1 MTAQPFV
8 IFSDSHLVSLLFII
22 SIAFLLPTII
32 KNKSQGSKLFITK
45 VIGVSVLFMEV
56 IKPFIW
62 HYSMSFP
69 WATLIPIH
77 MCNLSAIF
85 IGIFL
90 LTKTRLFFEVSFF
103 WGIGGGINA
112 LLTPD
117 IPKDF
122 PDPQFILFFVGHG
135 LMIVAIFFACLSLNN
150 RPTLNSVRN
159 GIYFSLALLP
169 IIYLVN
175 ELIGPPANY
184 WYLGMKPEGESL
196 FNFFPSPPL
205 HIPVLIFLGI
215 ILFYL
220 IYSPYWLYDQ
230 FKKEDV
236 R

>member
-32 KNKSQGSKLFITK
+32 KNKSQSNKLFIAK
-45 VIGVSVLFMEV
+45 IIGVSVLFMEV

-135 LMIVAIFFACLSLNN
+135 LML
-150 RPTLNSVRN
+150 
-159 GIYFSLALLP
+159 
-169 IIYLVN
+169 
-175 ELIGPPANY
+175 
-184 WYLGMKPEGESL
+184 
-196 FNFFPSPPL
+196 
-205 HIPVLIFLGI
+205 
-215 ILFYL
+215 
-220 IYSPYWLYDQ
+220 
-230 FKKEDV
+230 
-236 R
+236 

>member
-8 IFSDSHLVSLLFII
+8 IFSDSHLVSLLIII

-85 IGIFL
+85 IGMFL

-103 WGIGGGINA
+103 LGNWWRN
-112 LLTPD
+112 
-117 IPKDF
+117 KC
-122 PDPQFILFFVGHG
+122 FIDTRYSKG
-135 LMIVAIFFACLSLNN
+135 LSGS
-150 RPTLNSVRN
+150 SV
-159 GIYFSLALLP
+159 
-169 IIYLVN
+169 
-175 ELIGPPANY
+175 
-184 WYLGMKPEGESL
+184 
-196 FNFFPSPPL
+196 
-205 HIPVLIFLGI
+205 HLIFCWTWSYDCSDFLC
-215 ILFYL
+215 LFK
-220 IYSPYWLYDQ
+220 P
-230 FKKEDV
+230 
-236 R
+236 